1 MKKLMLAMA
10 APLLFSV
17 PSLAA
22 KKFSCQGLTE
32 EQVPVAITV
41 SVDVNDYA
49 EVKFSSA
56 DFENSW
62 VGEHTRLYR
71 TIGGMTK
78 LTTALGSR
86 TEYFVKLEVADNGQ
100 GTLEYEENDSGWE
113 YFASARV
120 QCTRQ

>member
-1 MKKLMLAMA
+1 MKKLMLALA

-32 EQVPVAITV
+32 EQVPVSITV
-41 SVDVNDYA
+41 TVDVNDYA
-49 EVKFSSA
+49 EVTFSSA
-56 DFENSW
+56 DFENTW
-62 VGEHTRLYR
+62 IGENTRLYR

-78 LTTALGSR
+78 LTTAYGSR
-86 TEYFVKLEVADNGQ
+86 AEYFVKLEVADDGQ

-120 QCTRQ
+120 RCTR